1 MKITTIYDQSADAV
15 LHLGDSYI
23 FNETIPSNS
32 IDLIVTSPPYNLGK
46 EYEKKL
52 TVKEYIEFQEKM
64 IIQCVELL
72 KDSGSICWQVGN
84 YVDNGEIIPI
94 DYLIY
99 PIFSKLKLKLRNRII
114 WHYGHGLHSTKRF
127 SGRYEVL
134 LWFTKTDKY
143 KFQLDEVRVPQ
154 KYPSKKYFKGPKKG
168 ELSGNPLGKNP
179 TDIWNIPNVKAN
191 HIEKTIHPCQ
201 FPIELIERLVLSM
214 TEQGDWVYD
223 PYMGVGSTPIASMIH
238 GRRAIGSELLPQY
251 YEIAMNRIKLAEEGK
266 LKIRP
271 MDRPVYD
278 PKMDISIPPK
288 IITFN
293 ESSQMRLLDK
303 RTVYSSGSKD
313 ENNS

>member
-1 MKITTIYDQSADAV
+1 MKITTIYDPSADAV

-23 FNETIPSNS
+23 FNETIPSKS

-52 TVKEYIEFQEKM
+52 TVKEYIKSQKNM
-64 IIQCVELL
+64 IFQCVELL
-72 KDSGSICWQVGN
+72 KNSGSICWQVGN

-99 PIFSKLKLKLRNRII
+99 PIFSNLKLKLRNRII

-214 TEQGDWVYD
+214 TELGDWIYD
-223 PYMGVGSTPIASMIH
+223 PYMGVGSTPIASLIH
-238 GRRAIGSELLPQY
+238 GRRAIGSEVLPQY
-251 YEIAMNRIKLAEEGK
+251 YEIAINRIKLAEDGK
-266 LKIRP
+266 LKMRP
-271 MDRPVYD
+271 MDRPIYD

-288 IITFN
+288 IITFS

-303 RTVYSSGSKD
+303 GTKYSSGSKD